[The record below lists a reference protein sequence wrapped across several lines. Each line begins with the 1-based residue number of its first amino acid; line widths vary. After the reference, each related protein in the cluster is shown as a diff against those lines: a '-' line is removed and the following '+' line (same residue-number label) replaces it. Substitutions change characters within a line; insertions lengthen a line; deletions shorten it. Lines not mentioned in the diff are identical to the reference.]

1 MILGTGMQKIIGAI
15 AALALGAPI
24 TSGFAAD
31 LRMPVKAPPPV
42 AAVVPYNWTGFYIG
56 ANAGYSWGRDP
67 IDVNGSLRL
76 REIRGFGTPGAVT
89 RLDTGVVQFP
99 LAAGTAN
106 VNGPLA
112 GGQVGYNWQTGSFVW
127 GFETDLQWTGQK
139 GGLTFCFPLA
149 CGAGAFQGTI
159 DHKIDWFG
167 TFRARA
173 GALIDPRVLI
183 YATGGLAYG
192 QVTTTATG
200 GVVGQPFAALSSKAT
215 RAGWTIGGG
224 VEGAL
229 SNNWTVKAE
238 YLYMDLGNAPG
249 ISAASQTIL
258 PNTPET
264 AITTVIDATVAT
276 GGRVRDHIFRV
287 GLNYRFGP
295 EPIVARY

>member
-1 MILGTGMQKIIGAI
+1 MRLLHGILAAAAVGA
-15 AALALGAPI
+15 AMTPAL
-24 TSGFAAD
+24 AAD
-31 LRMPVKAPPPV
+31 LPVKARPVPVPVV
-42 AAVVPYNWTGFYIG
+42 AAYSWTGFYIG

-67 IDVNGSLRL
+67 IDVAATARI
-76 REIRGFGTPGAVT
+76 REFRAFQTPAETLVA
-89 RLDTGVVQFP
+89 DTGVVPFP

-106 VNGPLA
+106 VQGALA
-112 GGQVGYNWQTGSFVW
+112 GGQAGYNWQSGVFVY

-139 GGLTFCFPLA
+139 GGVTFCFPPA
-149 CGAGAFQGTI
+149 CGLGAFQGTI

-192 QVTTTATG
+192 QVVTTATG
-200 GVVGQPFAALSSKAT
+200 GVVGQPFATLSSKGT

-224 VEGAL
+224 IEGAL

-238 YLYMDLGNAPG
+238 YLYMDLGNAPSVSG
-249 ISAASQTIL
+249 ATQTIF
-258 PNTPET
+258 PNVPQGGF
-264 AITTVIDATVAT
+264 TTVLDTTVAT
-276 GGRVRDHIFRV
+276 GGKVRDHIFRLGV
-287 GLNYRFGP
+287 NYRFGP

>member
-1 MILGTGMQKIIGAI
+1 MQKILGAI

-24 TSGFAAD
+24 TSALAAD
-31 LRMPVKAPPPV
+31 LRLPVKAPPMPV
-42 AAVVPYNWTGFYIG
+42 VAPYSWTGFYIG

-67 IDVNGSLRL
+67 IDAVATARI
-76 REIRGFGTPGAVT
+76 REFRAFQTPAET
-89 RLDTGVVQFP
+89 LTLDTGVVPFP
-99 LAAGTAN
+99 LASGTAN
-106 VNGPLA
+106 VQGALA
-112 GGQVGYNWQTGSFVW
+112 GGQAGYNWQSGSFVY

-139 GGLTFCFPLA
+139 GGIGFCFPA
-149 CGAGAFQGTI
+149 VCGPGAFQATI

-192 QVTTTATG
+192 QVTTTASG
-200 GVVGQPFAALSSKAT
+200 GVVGQPFATLSSKGT

-238 YLYMDLGNAPG
+238 YLYMDLGNAPSV
-249 ISAASQTIL
+249 SAASQTIF
-258 PNTPET
+258 PNVPSVGF
-264 AITTVIDATVAT
+264 TTVLDTSIAT
-276 GGRVRDHIFRV
+276 GGRVRDHIFRL